1 MEPLVTGVTSGC
13 AFFGFDGLRGC
24 FPATLDS
31 LPNAR
36 GKKVCKSGL
45 QYSHDYNACI
55 HIYCIVDYNAC
66 IHIHCIVDYNACIH
80 IYCIVDYNACIHI
93 HCIVDELR
101 KAV

>member
-36 GKKVCKSGL
+36 GKKVCKS
-45 QYSHDYNACI
+45 DYNTHMI
-55 HIYCIVDYNAC
+55 TMHVFTYIV
-66 IHIHCIVDYNACIH
+66 
-80 IYCIVDYNACIHI
+80 
-93 HCIVDELR
+93 L
-101 KAV
+101 